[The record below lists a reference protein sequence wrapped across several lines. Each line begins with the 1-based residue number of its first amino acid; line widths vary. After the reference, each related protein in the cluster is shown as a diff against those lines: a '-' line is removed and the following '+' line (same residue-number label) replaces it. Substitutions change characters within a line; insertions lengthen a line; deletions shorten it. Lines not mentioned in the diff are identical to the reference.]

1 MSSPN
6 LSTSLDPGVRPSA
19 TEITPAPG
27 PSPRAGA
34 LRRRLPGSLA
44 WHIGSLAILAV
55 ILYPVIW
62 VVGGSFKKSEDIVGS
77 LDLLPTDPIIANYT
91 RLSDG
96 IADIPISTFFLNS
109 LTLAVGS
116 VVGILVSCS
125 LTAYAFSKIKFAGR
139 NLLFT
144 LMIGT
149 LLLPYHVL
157 LIPQY
162 VLFRNMELINTY
174 TPLLLPKYLATEAFF
189 VFLMVQFMRN
199 LPKELDEAARLDGC
213 GHFRIYWSIVLP
225 LCRPALITSAIFTF
239 INSWNDFMGPL
250 IYLNEPDK
258 YTVSLGLKMFVDQ
271 DGVAN
276 YGGMIA
282 MSLVAL
288 LPVLAFFL
296 AFQRYLIDG
305 MATSGLKG

>member
-1 MSSPN
+1 M
-6 LSTSLDPGVRPSA
+6 SA
-19 TEITPAPG
+19 TTAPK
-27 PSPRAGA
+27 SPGLGRKRTGSLVWHVGA
-34 LRRRLPGSLA
+34 LA
-44 WHIGSLAILAV
+44 VLAV
-55 ILYPVIW
+55 VLYPVLW
-62 VVGGSFKKSEDIVGS
+62 VIGASFKPSKDVINS
-77 LDLLPTDPIIANYT
+77 LQLFPGHPILGNFKGLAK
-91 RLSDG
+91 G
-96 IADIPISTFFLNS
+96 IADISIWTFFQNS
-109 LTLAVGS
+109 LFYALGS

-125 LTAYAFSKIKFAGR
+125 LTAYAFARIRFAGR
-139 NLLFT
+139 NLLFS

-162 VLFRNMELINTY
+162 VMFQKLQLVNTY
-174 TPLLLPKYLATEAFF
+174 VPLLLGKYLATEAFF

-213 GHFRIYWSIVLP
+213 GHLRIYWSIVLP

-239 INSWNDFMGPL
+239 INAWNDFMGPL
-250 IYLNEPDK
+250 IYLNEPGK
-258 YTVSLGLKMFVDQ
+258 YTVSLGLMMFRDS
-271 DGVAN
+271 DGVAAN

-288 LPVLAFFL
+288 LPVLLFFL

>member
-1 MSSPN
+1 MSSPD
-6 LSTSLDPGVRPSA
+6 LSAPLDQGAPPPA
-19 TEITPAPG
+19 T
-27 PSPRAGA
+27 RAGTA
-34 LRRRLPGSLA
+34 GSGAFRRRLPGSVA
-44 WHIGSLAILAV
+44 WHVGSLLILGV
-55 ILYPVIW
+55 ILYPVVW
-62 VVGGSFKKSEDIVGS
+62 VVGASFKRSEDIVGS
-77 LDLLPTDPIIANYT
+77 LDLFPGDPIATNYT
-91 RLSDG
+91 RLGEG
-96 IADIPISTFFLNS
+96 IADIAVSTFFVNS
-109 LTLAVGS
+109 LVLAVGS
-116 VVGILVSCS
+116 VIGILVSCS
-125 LTAYAFSKIKFAGR
+125 LTAYAFAKIRFAGR

-162 VLFRNMELINTY
+162 VLFRNMEMINTY
-174 TPLLLPKYLATEAFF
+174 TPLLLGKYLATEAFF

-213 GHFRIYWSIVLP
+213 GHARIYWSIVLP

-239 INSWNDFMGPL
+239 INAWNDFMGPL

-271 DGVAN
+271 DAVAN

-296 AFQRYLIDG
+296 TFQRYLIDG

>member
-1 MSSPN
+1 MSSAARGPFAA
-6 LSTSLDPGVRPSA
+6 RA
-19 TEITPAPG
+19 T
-27 PSPRAGA
+27 
-34 LRRRLPGSLA
+34 RRRGAGSLA
-44 WHIGSLAILAV
+44 WHIGSLAVLAV
-55 ILYPVIW
+55 VLYPVIW
-62 VVGGSFKKSEDIVGS
+62 AIGGSFKPNEEIVAS
-77 LDLLPTDPIIANYT
+77 LDLFPTDPIVANYAG
-91 RLSDG
+91 LADG
-96 IADIPISTFFLNS
+96 IADIPISTFFSNS
-109 LTLAVGS
+109 LFLALGS
-116 VVGILVSCS
+116 VVGVLFSCS
-125 LTAYAFSKIKFAGR
+125 LAGYAFARIRFAGR
-139 NLLFT
+139 NLLFA

-162 VLFRNMELINTY
+162 VLFQKLGLINTY
-174 TPLLLPKYLATEAFF
+174 TPLLLGKYLAVDAFF

-213 GHFRIYWSIVLP
+213 GHLRIYWSIVLP

-250 IYLNEPDK
+250 IYLNDPSK

-271 DGVAN
+271 EGLAN

>member
-1 MSSPN
+1 MRRPMSVTTATKSPG
-6 LSTSLDPGVRPSA
+6 LGRRRTGSLVWHV
-19 TEITPAPG
+19 
-27 PSPRAGA
+27 GA
-34 LRRRLPGSLA
+34 LA
-44 WHIGSLAILAV
+44 VLAV
-55 ILYPVIW
+55 VLYPVVW
-62 VVGGSFKKSEDIVGS
+62 VIGASFKPSKDVINS
-77 LDLLPTDPIIANYT
+77 LQLFPGHPILTNFKGLAK
-91 RLSDG
+91 G
-96 IADIPISTFFLNS
+96 IADISIWTFFQNS
-109 LTLAVGS
+109 LFYALGS
-116 VVGILVSCS
+116 VAGILISCS
-125 LTAYAFSKIKFAGR
+125 LTAYAFARIRFAGR
-139 NLLFT
+139 NLLFS

-162 VLFRNMELINTY
+162 VMFQKLQLVNTY
-174 TPLLLPKYLATEAFF
+174 VPLLIGKYLATEAFF

-213 GHFRIYWSIVLP
+213 GHLRIYWSIVLP

-239 INSWNDFMGPL
+239 INAWNDFMGPL
-250 IYLNEPDK
+250 IYLNEPGK
-258 YTVSLGLKMFVDQ
+258 YTVSLGLMMFRDS
-271 DGVAN
+271 DGVAAN

-288 LPVLAFFL
+288 LPVLLFFL

>member
-1 MSSPN
+1 MSAQVTEIAP
-6 LSTSLDPGVRPSA
+6 PPSA
-19 TEITPAPG
+19 K
-27 PSPRAGA
+27 AGA
-34 LRRRLPGSLA
+34 LRRKLPGSLA
-44 WHIGSLAILAV
+44 WHIGSLLILAV

-77 LDLLPTDPIIANYT
+77 LDLFPGDPIISNYKG
-91 RLSDG
+91 LSDG

-116 VVGILVSCS
+116 VIGILVSCS
-125 LTAYAFSKIKFAGR
+125 LTAYAFAKIRFAGR

-162 VLFRNMELINTY
+162 VLFRNMDAIDTY

-239 INSWNDFMGPL
+239 INAWNDFMGPL
-250 IYLNEPDK
+250 IYVNTPDK

-271 DGVAN
+271 DAVAN

>member
-1 MSSPN
+1 MT
-6 LSTSLDPGVRPSA
+6 TSHA
-19 TEITPAPG
+19 QPA
-27 PSPRAGA
+27 
-34 LRRRLPGSLA
+34 RRRRSAGSLA
-44 WHIGSLAILAV
+44 WHIGSLAVLGV
-55 ILYPVIW
+55 VLYPVIW
-62 VVGGSFKKSEDIVGS
+62 AIGGSFKPNDEIVGS
-77 LDLLPTDPIIANYT
+77 LDLFPSDPVVANYKG
-91 RLSDG
+91 LADG
-96 IADIPISTFFLNS
+96 IADISISTFFTNS
-109 LTLAVGS
+109 LFLALGS
-116 VVGILVSCS
+116 VVGILFSCS
-125 LTAYAFSKIKFAGR
+125 LAGYAFARIKFAGR
-139 NLLFT
+139 NVFFA

-162 VLFRNMELINTY
+162 VLFQKMGLINTY
-174 TPLLLPKYLATEAFF
+174 TPLLLGKYLAVDAFF

-213 GHFRIYWSIVLP
+213 GHLRIYWSIVMP

-250 IYLNEPDK
+250 IYLNDPSK

-271 DGVAN
+271 EGVAN

>member
-1 MSSPN
+1 MSA
-6 LSTSLDPGVRPSA
+6 L
-19 TEITPAPG
+19 TPV
-27 PSPRAGA
+27 
-34 LRRRLPGSLA
+34 RRRGAASLA
-44 WHIGSLAILAV
+44 WHLGSLAVLAV
-55 ILYPVIW
+55 VLYPVVW
-62 VVGGSFKKSEDIVGS
+62 VLGGSFKPNDEIVGS
-77 LDLLPTDPIIANYT
+77 LELFPADPITENYR
-91 RLSDG
+91 RLADG
-96 IADIPISTFFLNS
+96 IADIPITTFFGNS
-109 LTLAVGS
+109 LFLALGS
-116 VVGILVSCS
+116 VVGVLVSCS
-125 LTAYAFSKIKFAGR
+125 LAAYAFARVRFAGR
-139 NLLFT
+139 GLLFG

-162 VLFRNMELINTY
+162 VMFQKLELINTY
-174 TPLLLPKYLATEAFF
+174 TPLLLGKYLATDAFF
-189 VFLMVQFMRN
+189 VFLMMQFMRG

-213 GHFRIYWSIVLP
+213 GHARIYWSIVLP

-239 INSWNDFMGPL
+239 IHAWNDFMGPL
-250 IYLNEPDK
+250 IYLNDPEK

-276 YGGMIA
+276 YGGMVA

-288 LPVLAFFL
+288 LPVLLFFL

>member
-1 MSSPN
+1 MSSPS
-6 LSTSLDPGVRPSA
+6 LSTSLDPGGPPSA
-19 TEITPAPG
+19 TGIAPAP
-27 PSPRAGA
+27 STRAGA

-44 WHIGSLAILAV
+44 WHFGSLAILAV

-62 VVGGSFKKSEDIVGS
+62 VIGGSLKKSEDIVGS
-77 LDLLPTDPIIANYT
+77 LDLFPGSPTTANYT
-91 RLSDG
+91 RLTEG
-96 IADIPISTFFLNS
+96 IADISISTFFLNS
-109 LTLAVGS
+109 LTLAIGS
-116 VVGILVSCS
+116 VVGILLSCS
-125 LTAYAFSKIKFAGR
+125 LTAYAFAKIRFAGR

-162 VLFRNMELINTY
+162 VLFRNMNMINSY
-174 TPLLLPKYLATEAFF
+174 TPLLLGKYLATEAFF
-189 VFLMVQFMRN
+189 VFLMMQFMRN
-199 LPKELDEAARLDGC
+199 LPRELDEAARLDGC
-213 GHFRIYWSIVLP
+213 GHLRIYWSIVLP

-271 DGVAN
+271 EGVAD

>member
-1 MSSPN
+1 MSHSMGRPMSVTTATKSPG
-6 LSTSLDPGVRPSA
+6 LGRRRTGSLVWHV
-19 TEITPAPG
+19 
-27 PSPRAGA
+27 GA
-34 LRRRLPGSLA
+34 LA
-44 WHIGSLAILAV
+44 VLAV
-55 ILYPVIW
+55 VLYPVVW
-62 VVGGSFKKSEDIVGS
+62 VIGASFKPSKDVINS
-77 LDLLPTDPIIANYT
+77 LQLFPGHPILTNFKGLAK
-91 RLSDG
+91 G
-96 IADIPISTFFLNS
+96 IADISIWTFFQNS
-109 LTLAVGS
+109 LFYALGS
-116 VVGILVSCS
+116 VVGILISCS
-125 LTAYAFSKIKFAGR
+125 LTAYAFARIRFAGR
-139 NLLFT
+139 NLLFS

-162 VLFRNMELINTY
+162 VMFQKLQLVNTY
-174 TPLLLPKYLATEAFF
+174 VPLLIGKYLATEAFF

-213 GHFRIYWSIVLP
+213 GHLRIYWSIVLP

-239 INSWNDFMGPL
+239 INAWNDFMGPL
-250 IYLNEPDK
+250 IYLNEPGK
-258 YTVSLGLKMFVDQ
+258 YTVSLGLMMFRDS
-271 DGVAN
+271 DGVAAN

-288 LPVLAFFL
+288 LPVLLFFL

>member
-1 MSSPN
+1 MAWH
-6 LSTSLDPGVRPSA
+6 L
-19 TEITPAPG
+19 
-27 PSPRAGA
+27 
-34 LRRRLPGSLA
+34 GSLA
-44 WHIGSLAILAV
+44 VLAV
-55 ILYPVIW
+55 VLYPVIW
-62 VVGGSFKKSEDIVGS
+62 AIGGSFKPNDEIVGS
-77 LDLLPTDPIIANYT
+77 LDLFPADPVVANYAG
-91 RLSDG
+91 LADG
-96 IADIPISTFFLNS
+96 IADISISTFFSNS
-109 LTLAVGS
+109 LFLALGS
-116 VVGILVSCS
+116 VAGVLFSCS
-125 LTAYAFSKIKFAGR
+125 LAGYAFARIKFAGR
-139 NLLFT
+139 NLLFA

-162 VLFRNMELINTY
+162 VLFQKMGLINTY
-174 TPLLLPKYLATEAFF
+174 TPLLLGKYLAVDAFF

-213 GHFRIYWSIVLP
+213 GHLRIYWSIVLP

-250 IYLNEPDK
+250 IYLNDPSK

-271 DGVAN
+271 EGLAN

>member
-1 MSSPN
+1 MSSAA
-6 LSTSLDPGVRPSA
+6 R
-19 TEITPAPG
+19 G
-27 PSPRAGA
+27 PYTGLAA
-34 LRRRLPGSLA
+34 RRRRGAGSAA
-44 WHIGSLAILAV
+44 WHIGSLAVLAV
-55 ILYPVIW
+55 VLYPVVWAI
-62 VVGGSFKKSEDIVGS
+62 GGSFKPNEEIVGS
-77 LDLLPTDPIIANYT
+77 LDLFPTDPIVANYAG
-91 RLSDG
+91 LADG
-96 IADIPISTFFLNS
+96 IADISISTFFSNS
-109 LTLAVGS
+109 LFLALGS
-116 VVGILVSCS
+116 VVGVLFSCS
-125 LTAYAFSKIKFAGR
+125 LAGYAFARIKFAGR
-139 NLLFT
+139 NLLFA

-162 VLFRNMELINTY
+162 VLFQKMGLINTY
-174 TPLLLPKYLATEAFF
+174 TPLLLGKYLAVDAFF

-199 LPKELDEAARLDGC
+199 LPRELDEAARLDGC
-213 GHFRIYWSIVLP
+213 GHLRIYWSIVLP

-250 IYLNEPDK
+250 IYLNDPSK

-271 DGVAN
+271 EGLAN

>member
-1 MSSPN
+1 MSAQ
-6 LSTSLDPGVRPSA
+6 A
-19 TEITPAPG
+19 TEITPAPTAKG
-27 PSPRAGA
+27 GA
-34 LRRRLPGSLA
+34 LRRKLPGSLA
-44 WHIGSLAILAV
+44 WHIGSLLILAV

-62 VVGGSFKKSEDIVGS
+62 VVGGSFKNSDDIVGS
-77 LDLLPTDPIIANYT
+77 LDLFPSDPIISNYT
-91 RLSDG
+91 RLSEG
-96 IADIPISTFFLNS
+96 IADIPVSTFFLNS

-116 VVGILVSCS
+116 VIGILVSCS
-125 LTAYAFSKIKFAGR
+125 LTAYAFAKIKFAGR

-162 VLFRNMELINTY
+162 VLFRNMDMINTNL
-174 TPLLLPKYLATEAFF
+174 PLLLPKYLATEAFF

-225 LCRPALITSAIFTF
+225 LSRPALITSAIFTF
-239 INSWNDFMGPL
+239 INAWNDFMGPL
-250 IYLNEPDK
+250 IYLNDPEK

-271 DGVAN
+271 DAVAN